1 MCLISKPFVLFIY
14 FGHEFFVVDNEALV
28 RALADGAL
36 AVCCADLEGELAAV
50 DGDELGG
57 GGDGVIHCRSA
68 VVRMLR
74 LMPTVPA
81 PSSICALTA
90 AQAASSIRA
99 HIAGVAKTASEPL
112 FMVAAMLAAVTVVVA
127 VPIRLVANVD
137 MYIPSFVIAIVG
149 DFPSIS

>member
-68 VVRMLR
+68 VVRD
-74 LMPTVPA
+74 
-81 PSSICALTA
+81 
-90 AQAASSIRA
+90 AQADADGACTFIKMCVDSCAGSLFHKSAHCRRSENGERA
-99 HIAGVAKTASEPL
+99 AFHGGS
-112 FMVAAMLAAVTVVVA
+112 
-127 VPIRLVANVD
+127 D
-137 MYIPSFVIAIVG
+137 VG
-149 DFPSIS
+149 CGYGGGGSADKISC